1 MLTWESVEISINKID
16 VDDVIT
22 TSFGA
27 TDTPLT
33 PPPMAGGNDDDRQ
46 FCLGRRFNQTGD
58 LFADY

>member
-33 PPPMAGGNDDDRQ
+33 PPPMAGGNDNDAMN
-46 FCLGRRFNQTGD
+46 GVG
-58 LFADY
+58 